1 MSGTPLT
8 AAVIVTCNSQ
18 AYLGDLLT
26 SIDNQTR
33 SPDLRI
39 AVDDLST
46 DATHGFLNDSGFA
59 VCRATSTAS
68 DATARIAQNFLQGV
82 RAAVAAGAEVIVL
95 GDHDDVWHR
104 NRVEHQVNLLEDDSS
119 VAFLASDGYLID
131 EHGAAM
137 PGTIRSTF
145 AIPGDFNDQTLRRQS
160 AYAVRHSI
168 ATGGAC
174 ALRPAAMTDWSIPAG
189 WLHDRWWSLAAV
201 RTGSFLADPTPVID
215 YRVTSNQQLGLDLA
229 HQDAGI
235 RWIGRKARNATQ
247 TAKRAR
253 DLSRLI
259 TP

>member
-18 AYLGDLLT
+18 AFLGDLLK

-46 DATHGFLNDSGFA
+46 DATQGLLEDSGFA
-59 VCRATSTAS
+59 VSQATSTAS
-68 DATARIAQNFLQGV
+68 NTITRIAQNFLQGV
-82 RAAVAAGAEVIVL
+82 RAAVAAGAEVVVL

-104 NRVEHQVNLLEDDSS
+104 NRVEHQANLLERHSS
-119 VAFLASDGYLID
+119 VALLASDGYLID
-131 EHGAAM
+131 EHGAAI

-145 AIPGDFNDQTLRRQS
+145 AIPGDFNDQMIRRQL

-174 ALRPAAMTDWSIPAG
+174 ALRPAALTDWSIPAG

-201 RTGSFLADPTPVID
+201 RMGRFEADLTPVID
-215 YRVTSNQQLGLDLA
+215 YRLTSNQQVGLDLA
-229 HQDAGI
+229 RQDAGI
-235 RWIGRKARNATQ
+235 RWIGRKAWNATRS
-247 TAKRAR
+247 ARRAR